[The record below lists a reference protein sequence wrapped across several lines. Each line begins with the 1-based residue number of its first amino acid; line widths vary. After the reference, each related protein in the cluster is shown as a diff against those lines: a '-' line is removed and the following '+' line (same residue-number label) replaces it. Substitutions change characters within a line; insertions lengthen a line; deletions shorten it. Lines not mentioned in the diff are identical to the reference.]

1 MSLKLTPAEL
11 QAIQLSVGP
20 GGDCRRWFN
29 EVLTKWKTTR
39 RRPYTWWTILDVLS
53 SPYIDQARL
62 ASDIEHQLHV
72 GSELPNTDRST
83 N

>member
-20 GGDCRRWFN
+20 GGDCTRWFN
-29 EVLTKWKTTR
+29 EVLTKWKKNR
-39 RRPYTWWTILDVLS
+39 RRPYTWRTILDVLS
-53 SPYIDQARL
+53 SPYVDQAHL
-62 ASDIEHQLHV
+62 ASDIEHQLRV